1 MHDVD
6 GGHHMM
12 ESQGRARA
20 TMFLALLAVVG
31 IAVKFLTIAALH
43 FLRPDVNPVLEPIS
57 NYGVGPYGFLLTVAD
72 IGSVVATLALVFGLR
87 GALSSRPLR
96 RLRTARWDLSD
107 RCRRRNY
114 DRRHHPLHRRQYISF
129 FCFPIAAILLSL
141 RMGKDEQWRSLRP
154 PALALSIVV
163 VLTVILTI
171 AGFNLGIGFGVT
183 QRVANVAVL
192 VWMLVVALHLRSVA
206 QGALAQQPSRAS

>member
-1 MHDVD
+1 
-6 GGHHMM
+6 M
-12 ESQGRARA
+12 ESQRRARV
-20 TMFLALLAVVG
+20 TMFLALLALVG

-72 IGSVVATLALVFGLR
+72 IGSVLATLALVFGLYLGIAQPGR
-87 GALSSRPLR
+87 SYVGLFLLALYGVSELLAGIFPIDVGGEAT
-96 RLRTARWDLSD
+96 TAGTIHTIGG
-107 RCRRRNY
+107 N
-114 DRRHHPLHRRQYISF
+114 ISF
-129 FCFPIAAILLSL
+129 FCLPIAAILLSL
-141 RMGKDEQWRSLRP
+141 RMGKDEQWRSIRR

-183 QRVANVAVL
+183 QRVANLAVL
-192 VWMLVVALHLRSVA
+192 IWMLVVALHLRSVA
-206 QGALAQQPSRAS
+206 QGDLAQHPSRAS